1 MRTQSLDFTNAQG
14 EKLAAQLALPA
25 DQKPRACAL
34 FAHCFT
40 CNKNFSAVRNIS
52 QALTAAG
59 FAVMRF
65 DFTGLGDS
73 EGEFADTNFSSNVDD
88 LIAASE
94 ALAEEFDA
102 PSVLI
107 GHSLG
112 GAAVLMAA
120 GRIDSVRAVVTI
132 GAPSEAASVLRH
144 LAPSIDEL
152 ESEGIAEVDIGGRPF
167 TVKKQFLDDVRGTRL
182 VEAIRGLRKPLLV
195 LHSPVDEVVGI
206 DNARAIYEAALH
218 PKSFI
223 SLDDADHLLS
233 RSEDSRYAG
242 RVIGAWA
249 GRYIDAEDEK
259 TALKRR
265 KQVAVH
271 TGREKYTTEIQT
283 AGHSLIADEPAKVGG
298 NDFGPT
304 PYDLLLASLGA
315 CTSMTLRM
323 YADRK
328 GWDLDGVTVH
338 LRHQREHAEDLEDKK
353 YIDVIEREL
362 ELDGALDEEQRARL
376 LEIADRCPV
385 HKTLHN
391 QIEVRTTL
399 A

>member
-1 MRTQSLDFTNAQG
+1 MRTQSMTFDNARG
-14 EKLAAQLALPA
+14 EQLSAQLAFPA
-25 DQKPRACAL
+25 DRKPKACAL

-40 CNKNFSAVRNIS
+40 CNKNFRAVRHIS

-65 DFTGLGDS
+65 DFTGLGES
-73 EGEFADTNFSSNVDD
+73 EGEFAETNFSSNVDD

-94 ALAEEFDA
+94 ALNTVVEA

-120 GRIDSVRAVVTI
+120 GRLDSVKAVVTI
-132 GAPSEAASVLRH
+132 GAPSEPVEVLRH
-144 LAPSIDEL
+144 FQPSMDEL
-152 ESEGIAEVDIGGRPF
+152 ESEGVAEVDIGGRPF

-182 VEAIRGLRKPLLV
+182 NEVIRTLRKPLLV
-195 LHSPVDEVVGI
+195 MHSPVDEIVGI
-206 DNARAIYEAALH
+206 DNASAIYRSALH
-218 PKSFI
+218 PKSFV
-223 SLDDADHLLS
+223 SLDEADHLLS
-233 RSEDSRYAG
+233 RVEDSHYAG
-242 RVIGAWA
+242 SVIAAWVS
-249 GRYIDAEDEK
+249 RYIPGEDDDVV
-259 TALKRR
+259 LQRR
-265 KQVAVH
+265 KQVAVY
-271 TGREKYTTEIQT
+271 TGREKYTTEIRT
-283 AGHSLIADEPAKVGG
+283 ARHSLMADEPAKIGG

-328 GWDLDGVTVH
+328 GWGLHGVTVH
-338 LRHQREHAEDLEDKK
+338 LHHQREHVEDLEEKRS
-353 YIDVIEREL
+353 IDVIEREIEL
-362 ELDGALDEEQRARL
+362 EGELNEAQRARL
-376 LEIADRCPV
+376 MEIADRCPV

-391 QIEVRTTL
+391 QLEVRTTML
-399 A
+399 